1 MDEMDEYQEWL
12 FLTWGYGSDAT
23 YLTKGLLRMRD
34 TNQGVYR
41 VSACEPLA
49 GQRVETKMSYQDMYE
64 AMR

>member
-34 TNQGVYR
+34 TNQGVTHQEGYLL
-41 VSACEPLA
+41 VGNL
-49 GQRVETKMSYQDMYE
+49 GV
-64 AMR
+64 